1 MGVLV
6 GVLSLLVIANCEVV
20 GVFQVSRHGARSPI
34 EQHEW
39 SPARW
44 AEGLGEL
51 TKHGRSQSYLV
62 GSEVRDLYIV
72 KSRVTSQ
79 NFNLSEVHVRSTDYP
94 RTIMSAQALLMGLFP
109 KGPKVSKAMAEKAVP
124 PFPMENLKTLIEK
137 LGDYALPNGT
147 QPVPVEI
154 VPIFEDNLLLGY
166 SDACPRMKEI
176 VTQVQH
182 SSEYH
187 DRVLNYTSE
196 LMPRLTEI
204 FGKVM
209 FMEEAAWAA
218 DTIYT
223 SLFHGLPI
231 PEGFDN
237 STLDAMSEVLSYC
250 NSYIFERGGAYLASS
265 EFYKEMIITFKALKH
280 GKSTRKWSIF
290 VAHDTTIIGILKAL
304 EVWDGKNPEFASTVV
319 FELDK
324 KEGELYVKLWYN
336 GNFIPI
342 GDCGVECPFEEF
354 GEILEAWLIP
364 DIHEACKIDYGRA
377 IHKELILNPFF
388 ETRT

>member
-94 RTIMSAQALLMGLFP
+94 RTIMSAQALLMVSSPKAPRSQRPWPRRLFLL
-109 KGPKVSKAMAEKAVP
+109 S
-124 PFPMENLKTLIEK
+124 LWKTSLSGEK
-137 LGDYALPNGT
+137 LGDYALPKGT

-166 SDACPRMKEI
+166 SEACPRMKEI

-218 DTIYT
+218 DI
-223 SLFHGLPI
+223 L
-231 PEGFDN
+231 
-237 STLDAMSEVLSYC
+237 STPVCFTDFQFRRDSIIVLWMQCLRY
-250 NSYIFERGGAYLASS
+250 
-265 EFYKEMIITFKALKH
+265 
-280 GKSTRKWSIF
+280 
-290 VAHDTTIIGILKAL
+290 
-304 EVWDGKNPEFASTVV
+304 
-319 FELDK
+319 
-324 KEGELYVKLWYN
+324 
-336 GNFIPI
+336 
-342 GDCGVECPFEEF
+342 
-354 GEILEAWLIP
+354 
-364 DIHEACKIDYGRA
+364 
-377 IHKELILNPFF
+377 
-388 ETRT
+388 